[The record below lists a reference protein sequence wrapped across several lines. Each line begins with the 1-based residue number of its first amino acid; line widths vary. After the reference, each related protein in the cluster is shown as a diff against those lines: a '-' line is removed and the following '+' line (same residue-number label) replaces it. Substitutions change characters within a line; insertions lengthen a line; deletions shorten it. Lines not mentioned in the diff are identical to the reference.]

1 MTDDFRL
8 PSASAF
14 NLRNIPKHEESGKDA
29 LIVRSDGA
37 IQIGGVTLTRVGI
50 VFDSAVPAGQWEQ
63 IGKFIMSMEGA
74 IQWLIGDY
82 LLQSERIYN
91 KTYKEVAEE
100 WGRTVGTIYNYYY
113 VVASVDFSLRNEKL
127 TFNHHYA
134 VAKLVPELQAY
145 WLGRAEQEGWS
156 VAQLMS
162 AIKAADTP
170 TLSAGDQLESKTMRD
185 VMRFERAMIKWR
197 DRVGDQERA
206 EVARRLRELADYF
219 EGSTG

>member
-1 MTDDFRL
+1 MNDDIRL

-14 NLRNIPKHEESGKDA
+14 NLRNIPKHDDKQ
-29 LIVRSDGA
+29 LTVRNDGA
-37 IQIGGVTLTRVGI
+37 IQIGAVTLTPTGI
-50 VFDSAVPAGQWEQ
+50 VLDADVPADQWNQ
-63 IGKFIMSMEGA
+63 IGKFILSMEGA

-91 KTYKEVAEE
+91 KTYKDVAAE
-100 WGRTVGTIYNYYY
+100 WNRSVGTLYNYYY

-134 VAKLVPELQAY
+134 VAKLVPEMQAY

-170 TLSAGDQLESKTMRD
+170 TLSAGDQPESKTMRD

-219 EGSTG
+219 ESSTG

>member
-1 MTDDFRL
+1 MNDDIRL

-14 NLRNIPKHEESGKDA
+14 NLRNIPKHDDKQ
-29 LIVRSDGA
+29 LTVRNDGA
-37 IQIGGVTLTRVGI
+37 IQIGAVTLTPTGI
-50 VFDSAVPAGQWEQ
+50 VLDADVPADQWNQ
-63 IGKFIMSMEGA
+63 IGKFILSMEGA

-91 KTYKEVAEE
+91 KTYKDVAAE
-100 WGRTVGTIYNYYY
+100 WNRSVGTLYNYYY

-134 VAKLVPELQAY
+134 VAKLVPEQQSY

-162 AIKAADTP
+162 AIKAVDTP
-170 TLSAGDQLESKTMRD
+170 TLSAGDQPESKTMRD
-185 VMRFERAMIKWR
+185 VMRFERTMIKWH
-197 DRVGDQERA
+197 DKVGQQERA
-206 EVARRLRELADYF
+206 EVARRLRKLADYF
-219 EGSTG
+219 EDNTK

>member
-50 VFDSAVPAGQWEQ
+50 VFDSDVPAGQWEQ
-63 IGKFIMSMEGA
+63 IGRFIMSMEGA

-82 LLQSERIYN
+82 LLQSERVYN

-100 WGRTVGTIYNYYY
+100 WGRAVGTIYNYYY

-162 AIKAADTP
+162 AIKAANTP
-170 TLSAGDQLESKTMRD
+170 TLSAGDQPESKTMRD

-219 EGSTG
+219 ESSTG